1 MVNKD
6 KKFIINE
13 GRAITNGKFAYG
25 GFPRIL
31 KESNSYGST
40 HIEMFDD
47 IMKGDDNKAKQLI
60 KQIDI
65 ARGSGPTVDDVKHSL
80 ELHKHLLGTLGTDHP
95 HVRGLSSGLKD
106 IYDTAIEFEER
117 PSGLSQKEREDYAKS
132 VDIMKADEH
141 ANTLSWM
148 MDYMDPDYM

>member
-47 IMKGDDNKAKQLI
+47 IMAGNDQKAKDLI
-60 KQIDI
+60 KKIDA
-65 ARGSGPTVDDVKHSL
+65 ARGTGPTLDDVTHSL
-80 ELHKHLLGTLGTDHP
+80 ELHKHLLSTLGENHP
-95 HVRGLSSGLKD
+95 HVRGLSNGLKD
-106 IYDTAIEFEER
+106 IYDTALEFEKN
-117 PSGLSQKEREDYAKS
+117 PSGISQKDREDYAKS
-132 VDIMKADEH
+132 VDMMKNDKH

-148 MDYMDPDYM
+148 MDYMDPNYM